1 MLWLLDVDYTVSI
14 LSIMLENKQRK
25 TYDLVKSNFL
35 LVRCTLF
42 VPKY

>member
-25 TYDLVKSNFL
+25 TYDLVKVIF
-35 LVRCTLF
+35 
-42 VPKY
+42 Y